1 MEIRKDLDILEYD
14 IKNNKYVNTLER
26 PKKPEGYKKDNY
38 VYNKNKSVKWNKEH
52 QKELTDKYIKDFNMY
67 HLKSVDLEKQFINDL
82 KFAILNQYN
91 LTLANAELL
100 ANIAYEESHSEGLNA
115 IVTTAKDLGS
125 LATLI
130 LENEIKGDD

>member
-1 MEIRKDLDILEYD
+1 MEIRKDLDILEYN

-38 VYNKNKSVKWNKEH
+38 VYDENKSVKWNKEH

-115 IVTTAKDLGS
+115 IVVTAEDLGS
-125 LATLI
+125 LAALI
-130 LENEIKGDD
+130 IKNEIKGDD

>member
-1 MEIRKDLDILEYD
+1 MKIRKDLDMLEND
-14 IKNNKYVNTLER
+14 IENNKYVNTLER

-38 VYNKNKSVKWNKEH
+38 VYDENKSVKWNKEH
-52 QKELTDKYIKDFNMY
+52 QEELTDKYIKDFNMY
-67 HLKSVDLEKQFINDL
+67 HLKSVDLEKQFMNDL
-82 KFAILNQYN
+82 KLAILNQYN

-100 ANIAYEESHSEGLNA
+100 ANIAYEESHPEGLNA

-130 LENEIKGDD
+130 IENEIKGDD

>member
-1 MEIRKDLDILEYD
+1 MEIRKDLDILEYN

-38 VYNKNKSVKWNKEH
+38 VYNENKSVKWNKEH

>member
-38 VYNKNKSVKWNKEH
+38 VYDENKSVKWNKDH
-52 QKELTDKYIKDFNMY
+52 QKELTDKYIKDFNLY
-67 HLKSVDLEKQFINDL
+67 YSKSLDLEKQFINDL
-82 KFAILNQYN
+82 KSAISIQFN
-91 LTLANAELL
+91 LTSKNAELL
-100 ANIAYEESHSEGLNA
+100 ANVAYDESHSEGLNA

>member
-1 MEIRKDLDILEYD
+1 MKIRKDLDMLEND
-14 IKNNKYVNTLER
+14 IENNKYVNTLER

-38 VYNKNKSVKWNKEH
+38 VYDENKSVKWNKEH
-52 QKELTDKYIKDFNMY
+52 QEELTDKYIKDFNIY
-67 HLKSVDLEKQFINDL
+67 HLKSVDLEKQFMNDL
-82 KFAILNQYN
+82 KLAILNQYD

-130 LENEIKGDD
+130 IENEIKGDD